1 MLYWVSRIPSFSQ
14 SAITL
19 ALVFGFGLMPGAA
32 AAEAGLPPGDEDV
45 VPSSARAVLE
55 EAFANLYDCDTRAKI
70 ELVMR
75 SRSGA
80 ERRRV
85 FQTARKDIEGHLHS
99 IGRLV
104 EPPYLRGMTVLT
116 IDTEERGQDAF
127 IYFPSQRRVRRITTA
142 QRADSFMG
150 SDVTYEDLER
160 PRADAYRVEFLASEP
175 FQGEAVRVIL
185 AVPNEPRNYTHVH
198 FLVARSDS
206 ALLATRYFKRGA
218 ERPFRIL
225 RAERDSMLTDAGH
238 VLPTEITVEN
248 LARGT
253 STRVHY
259 YDLVVNPEIEDRIFS
274 SRFLNRG
281 VDPLARSFD

>member
-1 MLYWVSRIPSFSQ
+1 MLYWASRNLGLWE
-14 SAITL
+14 SATVF
-19 ALVFGFGLMPGAA
+19 ALVLGLSPVAA
-32 AAEAGLPPGDEDV
+32 AAEAASRTGDEDV
-45 VPSSARAVLE
+45 VPPSAQAVLE
-55 EAFANLYDCDTRAKI
+55 KAFANMYDCDTRAKI

-80 ERRRV
+80 ERRRL
-85 FQTARKDIEGHLHS
+85 FQSARKDIEGRQHS

-104 EPPYLRGMTVLT
+104 EPPDLRGMTVLT
-116 IDTEERGQDAF
+116 IDSEDHGQDAF
-127 IYFPSQRRVRRITTA
+127 VYFPSQRRVRRITTA

-160 PRADAYRVEFLASEP
+160 PRADAYRVEFLASET
-175 FQGEAVRVIL
+175 FQGEAVQVIL
-185 AVPNEPRNYTHVH
+185 AVPNDRRNYTHVH

-218 ERPFRIL
+218 ERPFRSL
-225 RAERDSMLTDAGH
+225 RAERDSMHTDAGH

-253 STRVHY
+253 STRVRY
-259 YDLVVNPEIEDRIFS
+259 YDLQVNPEIEDRIFS
-274 SRFLNRG
+274 SRFLDRS